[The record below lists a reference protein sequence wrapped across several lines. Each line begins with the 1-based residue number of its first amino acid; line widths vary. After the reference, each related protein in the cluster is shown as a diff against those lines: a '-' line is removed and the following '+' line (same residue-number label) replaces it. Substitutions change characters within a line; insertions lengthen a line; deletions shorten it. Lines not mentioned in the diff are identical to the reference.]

1 MGRTFLLTGLPGS
14 GKTTCLK
21 NLIDNLPGR
30 AGGFYTEEVR
40 EGGRRLGF
48 RLITL
53 TGEKG
58 ILAHVDIKGRPRVGK
73 YGVDLETLER
83 IGVTALEKALIQDDY
98 MVVDE
103 IGKMELC
110 SERFKRV
117 VWQGIESE
125 KVVLGTIM
133 LTPHPWADRVKAHPM
148 VTLFQVSHPNWEMV
162 VAQVLG
168 MLPLCQK

>member
-1 MGRTFLLTGLPGS
+1 MAR
-14 GKTTCLK
+14 
-21 NLIDNLPGR
+21 LPGR
-30 AGGFYTEEVR
+30 AGGFYTEEIQ
-40 EGGRRLGF
+40 EGGKRLGF
-48 RLITL
+48 RLVTL
-53 TGEKG
+53 TGEKA

-73 YGVDLETLER
+73 YGVDLEVLEG
-83 IGVTALEKALIQDDY
+83 IGVVALEKTLSQDDY

-117 VWQGIESE
+117 VWQGIESD

-133 LTPHPWADRVKAHPM
+133 LAPHPWADRVKAHPM
-148 VTLFQVSHPNWEMV
+148 VTLFQVSHPNWEKA
-162 VAQVLG
+162 VAQLLG